1 MIRIWLR
8 CFFSK
13 PDLKDS
19 QNTVCSCMFQKHHLL
34 CCCSLSSCHL
44 PAVLRCFAAVF
55 QASYAPCSPV
65 HWAGITE
72 TECGQGT
79 TARGFGVV
87 TAVVRSYFNTSEL
100 QRATKRQYS
109 PNERLAIVELFGCV
123 QAISSTPGKT
133 RLSSSE
139 LICRLILTP
148 DLGFACRVRCVSC
161 CMQITLDLQLVIHLC
176 NHCSSST
183 HDRIISCRTRDDFAI
198 FCQKN
203 IMASLQPRLAL
214 YQKPEQCPCNLRN
227 VTQTPDMT
235 T

>member
-1 MIRIWLR
+1 MCGETAETTVSKYFATDEKDDYLPLTQSFHHDQNLVALLFQQTGSQR
-8 CFFSK
+8 FSK
-13 PDLKDS
+13 YG
-19 QNTVCSCMFQKHHLL
+19 MFQKHHLL

-139 LICRLILTP
+139 LICRLILTL
-148 DLGFACRVRCVSC
+148 DLGFACRVRRVSC

-176 NHCSSST
+176 NHCSSS
-183 HDRIISCRTRDDFAI
+183 RD
-198 FCQKN
+198 
-203 IMASLQPRLAL
+203 
-214 YQKPEQCPCNLRN
+214 
-227 VTQTPDMT
+227 T
-235 T
+235 